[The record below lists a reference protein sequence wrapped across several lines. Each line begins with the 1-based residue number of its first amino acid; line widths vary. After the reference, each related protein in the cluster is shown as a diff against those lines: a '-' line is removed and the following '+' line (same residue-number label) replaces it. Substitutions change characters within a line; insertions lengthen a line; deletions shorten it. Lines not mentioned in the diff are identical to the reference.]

1 MSPVIM
7 QPIVGVMLNR
17 CVMVDAS
24 RSLSWNKKKDM
35 VGGRH
40 LFSFVHTGTFRWVMT
55 TAVSFP
61 LTETA
66 VCPEPE
72 MALNAYSES

>member
-1 MSPVIM
+1 MT

-24 RSLSWNKKKDM
+24 RSLSWNKFLDIKW
-35 VGGRH
+35 RHH
-40 LFSFVHTGTFRWVMT
+40 LFGCERTGTFRWVMT

-72 MALNAYSES
+72 MALNAYSDKLK

>member
-1 MSPVIM
+1 
-7 QPIVGVMLNR
+7 
-17 CVMVDAS
+17 MV
-24 RSLSWNKKKDM
+24 

-40 LFSFVHTGTFRWVMT
+40 LISCVRTGTFRWVMT
-55 TAVSFP
+55 TTVSFP

>member
-1 MSPVIM
+1 
-7 QPIVGVMLNR
+7 
-17 CVMVDAS
+17 
-24 RSLSWNKKKDM
+24 
-35 VGGRH
+35 
-40 LFSFVHTGTFRWVMT
+40 MT

-72 MALNAYSES
+72 MALNAYSDKLKWSDSVNGIEIQILMIDPHQLDKADPLSGEKTVRYLN

>member
-1 MSPVIM
+1 
-7 QPIVGVMLNR
+7 
-17 CVMVDAS
+17 
-24 RSLSWNKKKDM
+24 M

-40 LFSFVHTGTFRWVMT
+40 LFSCVRTGTFRWVMT